1 MYKNIA
7 PILKSLIDVK
17 AESFLENKEMMLE
30 KINELQNLLDEVELG
45 GGQHH
50 LDRLAAKGKL
60 PVRERIKNL
69 LDDDTPFLEISPFAA
84 WGTSF
89 TVGGGCVAG
98 IGLVAGKECVIF
110 ANDPSVLG
118 GAMTVYVWEKWMRCI
133 QIARENRIPF
143 INLVESAGADLRG
156 MQPDSGENK
165 ARQLVFPHFAESGR
179 SFYEMT
185 ELSKLKIPVVSV
197 VFGSS
202 TAGGAY
208 QPGMSDYN
216 IFIKQQSKAFLAG
229 PPLVQ
234 MATGEISDDE
244 TLGGAEMHSKISGF
258 SDFLAEDELD
268 ALRMCRNVVAHL
280 NICKKSSFS
289 ISAFKGPKYD
299 PNDLLGLFSEDL
311 KSPVDIREVIM
322 RVVDESRFEEFKPL
336 YGSTMVCGWSNVFG
350 YPVGIIGNNG
360 PIYPESAE
368 KSASFIQLCNQSN
381 IPLVFLHN
389 VTGFLV
395 GKDYERQ
402 GIIKKGA
409 QLINAVSNSTVP
421 HFSFIVGASYGA
433 GTYAMSGRAYNNRF
447 IFTWPTAKIAVM
459 GPKQFAGVMSL
470 VRRAK
475 AARKGEKFDE
485 KLDKQLVE
493 LVESAAEKES
503 VALSASSMLTDDGI
517 IDPRETRNVL
527 GFCLS
532 VAAAA
537 SPPPGVLLHTDPAG
551 KRCRL
556 TWPARC
562 SAGAACRTH

>member
-7 PILKSLIDVK
+7 PILKSSLDK
-17 AESFLENKEMMLE
+17 TSDTFSANKEMMLE
-30 KINELQNLLDEVELG
+30 KINELQQLLDQAELG

-50 LDRLAAKGKL
+50 LDRLAARGKL

-69 LDDDTPFLEISPFAA
+69 LDQDTPFLEISPFAA

-98 IGLVAGKECVIF
+98 IGLIADKECVIF

-133 QIARENRIPF
+133 QISRENKIPF

-156 MQPDSGENK
+156 MQPDSGQNK

-185 ELSKLKIPVVSV
+185 ELSKLKIPVVSI

-216 IFIKQQSKAFLAG
+216 IFIKNQSKAFLAG

-244 TLGGAEMHSKISGF
+244 TLGGAKMHSEISGF
-258 SDFLAEDELD
+258 SDYLAEDELD
-268 ALRMCRNVVAHL
+268 AIRICRNVVSHL
-280 NICKKSSFS
+280 NIVKKSSFS
-289 ISAFKGPKYD
+289 LSNFSEPRYD
-299 PNDLLGLFSEDL
+299 SDDLLGLFSKDL
-311 KSPVDIREVIM
+311 KSQVDIREVIM
-322 RVVDESRFEEFKPL
+322 RMVDDSRFEEFKPL
-336 YGSTMVCGWSNVFG
+336 YGSTMVCGWANVFG
-350 YPVGIIGNNG
+350 YPIGILGNNG
-360 PIYPESAE
+360 PIYPETAE

-421 HFSFIVGASYGA
+421 HISFIVGASYGA

-447 IFTWPTAKIAVM
+447 IFTWPSAKIAVM

-470 VRRAK
+470 VRKAK

-493 LVESAAEKES
+493 LVEDAAEKES
-503 VALSASSMLTDDGI
+503 IALSASSMLTDDGI
-517 IDPRETRNVL
+517 IDPRDTRNVL

-532 VAAAA
+532 IADNNEIKGADGY
-537 SPPPGVLLHTDPAG
+537 GVF
-551 KRCRL
+551 RL
-556 TWPARC
+556 
-562 SAGAACRTH
+562 

>member
-7 PILKSLIDVK
+7 PILKSSLDK
-17 AESFLENKEMMLE
+17 TSDTFSANKEMMLE
-30 KINELQNLLDEVELG
+30 KINELQQLLDQAELG

-50 LDRLAAKGKL
+50 LDRLAARGKL

-69 LDDDTPFLEISPFAA
+69 LDQDTPFLEISPFAA

-98 IGLVAGKECVIF
+98 IGLIADKECVIF

-133 QIARENRIPF
+133 QISRENKIPF

-156 MQPDSGENK
+156 MQPDSGQNQ

-185 ELSKLKIPVVSV
+185 ELSKLKIPVVSI

-216 IFIKQQSKAFLAG
+216 IFIKNQSKAFLAG

-244 TLGGAEMHSKISGF
+244 TLGGAKMHSEISGF
-258 SDFLAEDELD
+258 SDYLAEDELD
-268 ALRMCRNVVAHL
+268 AIRICRNVVSHL
-280 NICKKSSFS
+280 NIVKKSSFS
-289 ISAFKGPKYD
+289 LSNFSEPRYD
-299 PNDLLGLFSEDL
+299 SDDLLGLFSKDL
-311 KSPVDIREVIM
+311 KSQVDIREVIM
-322 RVVDESRFEEFKPL
+322 RMVDDSRFEEFKPL
-336 YGSTMVCGWSNVFG
+336 YGSTMVCGWANVFG
-350 YPVGIIGNNG
+350 YPIGILGNNG
-360 PIYPESAE
+360 PIYPETAE

-395 GKDYERQ
+395 GKDYEMQ

-421 HFSFIVGASYGA
+421 HISFIVGASYGA

-447 IFTWPTAKIAVM
+447 IFTWPSAKIAVM

-470 VRRAK
+470 VRKAK

-493 LVESAAEKES
+493 LVEDAAEKES
-503 VALSASSMLTDDGI
+503 IALSASSMLTDDGI
-517 IDPRETRNVL
+517 IDPRDTRNVL

-532 VAAAA
+532 IADNNEIKGADGY
-537 SPPPGVLLHTDPAG
+537 GVF
-551 KRCRL
+551 RL
-556 TWPARC
+556 
-562 SAGAACRTH
+562 

>member
-7 PILKSLIDVK
+7 PILKSSIDVK
-17 AESFLENKEMMLE
+17 AESFLENKDMMLE

-69 LDDDTPFLEISPFAA
+69 LDNDTPFLEISPFAA

-185 ELSKLKIPVVSV
+185 ELSKLKIPVVSI

-280 NICKKSSFS
+280 NIYKKSSFS
-289 ISAFKGPKYD
+289 ISAFKGPKYN

-322 RVVDESRFEEFKPL
+322 RVVDESRFEEFKPI

-532 VAAAA
+532 VADNNEVKGAE
-537 SPPPGVLLHTDPAG
+537 SYGVF
-551 KRCRL
+551 RL
-556 TWPARC
+556 
-562 SAGAACRTH
+562 